1 MGTSLRDEPRRTPTV
16 AKDAHG
22 APRQELHTSK
32 PIVGRCPGAL
42 RAQAWRRSRFCIDYR
57 GINELSEKDRYPLPL
72 IRETLRNMSVARWF
86 TKLDVI
92 AAFHKIRM
100 AKGEEWKT
108 AFRTRYGLFEWLV
121 MPFGL
126 SGAPASFQRYINYL
140 LREFLDD
147 FVSAYIDDIHHLHG
161 RLPGRTPRQS
171 SSGAQI
177 LETRDCN
184 AISRRASSKLPRS
197 STSASS
203 SRPGKA
209 SQWTPRRSKRLGFW
223 TPPKNL
229 KGVRGFLGF
238 ANFYRVFIPEFAD
251 IAAPLT
257 NLTKKSVD
265 FVWDEACQ
273 KSFETLKERFITAP
287 ILCHFDPEKPTIVEA
302 DASGYAT
309 GGVLAAGTRWRLVPL
324 RVSLE
329 EDEPREANYEIHDK
343 ELLAIVQCLK
353 EWGPELRMVKHFTV
367 LSDHKNLKYF
377 RTARFLTERQMRW
390 SEVLS
395 RFNFTLEFRPG
406 KLSGRPDALSVGN
419 KTCQQ
424 MQKTNAC
431 WDDSRRC

>member
-1 MGTSLRDEPRRTPTV
+1 MHRPGVDHKIVLKKDKEGNEAAPPWGPLYGMNREELLLLRKTLTELLGKNFIRASRSSAAAPV
-16 AKDAHG
+16 LFAHKPGGG
-22 APRQELHTSK
+22 A
-32 PIVGRCPGAL
+32 
-42 RAQAWRRSRFCIDYR
+42 RFCIDYR

-147 FVSAYIDDIHHLHG
+147 FVSAYIDDIIIYTAGSLEEH
-161 RLPGRTPRQS
+161 RAKVRQVL
-171 SSGAQI
+171 QI
-177 LETRDCN
+177 LGDAGLQCDIEKSEFEVTT
-184 AISRRASSKLPRS
+184 IKY
-197 STSASS
+197 
-203 SRPGKA
+203 
-209 SQWTPRRSKRLGFW
+209 LGFIIKAGEGITVDPEKVEAIRLW

-309 GGVLAAGTRWRLVPL
+309 GGVLLPGTRWRLVPL
-324 RVSLE
+324 RVPLE
-329 EDEPREANYEIHDK
+329 EDEPRGS
-343 ELLAIVQCLK
+343 Q
-353 EWGPELRMVKHFTV
+353 LR
-367 LSDHKNLKYF
+367 DP
-377 RTARFLTERQMRW
+377 R
-390 SEVLS
+390 
-395 RFNFTLEFRPG
+395 
-406 KLSGRPDALSVGN
+406 
-419 KTCQQ
+419 
-424 MQKTNAC
+424 
-431 WDDSRRC
+431 